1 MAGLGGLA
9 IGAGLAQGL
18 AGFGKSYLDT
28 INTYEDNALKKEQIA
43 ISKEAAMMK
52 RAEYE
57 KGIKPIRMSDLAQKM
72 DKETFQPLYE
82 TAKNMGIIKGQ
93 GADEYAETRDW
104 NEFGENLKKNSIAQ
118 AQLLTKSMSLLDQE
132 RGGLQQQ
139 AQAIGGRIKEF
150 EESWKF
156 RMQQLQKDAGE
167 KGEPINFPKKAA
179 LEKEMK
185 EFESQGLYQQYEQL
199 AKMVAGITDKHFRV
213 QHQLGILD
221 DIYKKDAEKYGK
233 EVALRIHSNMMTREQ
248 ADRILLRQKKEEE
261 ARAVAMT
268 EQIKLPFKLEEAAKK
283 EEIKLKSQK
292 ELVDYKKKH
301 GVDVG
306 TPKGEITPKDA
317 AAKVVS
323 LLNQYRA
330 LEKGG
335 TDLYAAVIAS
345 QGGNLP
351 QGFGQ
356 NMSPEAKE
364 EIKSGI
370 LTTMNMYA
378 ERMNPEDR
386 KKLTLPKM
394 KEPGSAVDTKRN
406 AAIEALKANNKPVTE
421 KNIKFVMDQMK

>member
-18 AGFGKSYLDT
+18 GGFGKSYLDVV
-28 INTYEDNALKKEQIA
+28 NSYEDNALKREQIA
-43 ISKEAAMMK
+43 ISREAAAMK
-52 RAEYE
+52 KQEYE
-57 KGIKPIRMSDLAQKM
+57 EGLKPVKVSEFSRGMAPEM
-72 DKETFQPLYE
+72 WQPIYE
-82 TAKNMGIIKGQ
+82 TAKNMGIVKGQ
-93 GADEYAETRDW
+93 GQDEYFHKRDLQ
-104 NEFGENLKKNSIAQ
+104 EFGENLKKNSIAK
-118 AQLLTKSMSLLDQE
+118 AQILTKSMSLLDQE